1 MAEEK
6 NDQKTDEIKETPV
19 SEDAVGETE
28 NVRSEEQKTEKKEA
42 EKSRFGLF
50 LFVLFV
56 LIAGGLASVPQTR
69 NVFLEKYNSLVSS
82 FRSEKSAESESV
94 AEKTEAQAESE
105 AAVQAVAE
113 AEEVVARLEQLE
125 NAREFENAEEVIAT
139 VEEPETSVAVDP
151 TYLTL
156 ASQQKA
162 LLAEIERLRSQIQS
176 IQADNQQNINQLKD
190 EIPNAQKIEDQISAV
205 HIRGDI
211 MEEQLLQE
219 KMKLDRLEKNKADA
233 SSVLA
238 LMTRMDAAEQK
249 IRVSSAE
256 RERAVA
262 LLLSVYQLREA
273 ASSGRS
279 FAAEQQSALALAD
292 FSPRIAGYIRSLS
305 NVADKG
311 VRTKTTLLRSFDTYA
326 DQAVLAETISPKKDW
341 FHQALNSLKQLVVIR
356 RTDAPEG
363 DTSTQS
369 VLARAGLAVQD
380 EDLGEAVLIL
390 KDLQGKAAAVMN
402 EWSLET
408 ERYLAVNKTINETI
422 SAVLGVVYA
431 EQLKGE

>member
-6 NDQKTDEIKETPV
+6 NDQKTEEIKETPV
-19 SEDAVGETE
+19 SEDTVGETE
-28 NVRSEEQKTEKKEA
+28 NVRSEEQETENKDAKT
-42 EKSRFGLF
+42 SRFGLF
-50 LFVLFV
+50 LFVVFV
-56 LIAGGLASVPQTR
+56 LVVGGLAGVPQTR
-69 NVFLEKYNSLVSS
+69 NMILEKYDSLVSS
-82 FRSEKSAESESV
+82 FRSEKSAENKEVQEKTENV
-94 AEKTEAQAESE
+94 AEKGSLDTEEIA
-105 AAVQAVAE
+105 
-113 AEEVVARLEQLE
+113 ARLEQLE

-151 TYLTL
+151 TYLIL

-162 LLAEIERLRSQIQS
+162 LLAEIERLRSQIQNLRT
-176 IQADNQQNINQLKD
+176 DNLQTIDRLRE
-190 EIPNAQKIEDQISAV
+190 EIPNTQRIEDQISAV
-205 HIRGDI
+205 HIREDI

-219 KMKLDRLEKNKADA
+219 RMKLDRLEKNKADA

-279 FAAEQQSALALAD
+279 FATEQQAALAIAD

-311 VRTKTTLLRSFDTYA
+311 VRTKTALLRSFNTYA

-341 FHQALNSLKQLVVIR
+341 FHQALNSLKQLVIIR

-363 DTSTQS
+363 DVSSQA

-380 EDLGEAVLIL
+380 EDLSEAVLIL
-390 KDLQGKAAAVMN
+390 KDLQGNAAAVMN
-402 EWSLET
+402 EWSQEA
-408 ERYLAVNKTINETI
+408 ERYLAVNRTINEAI

-431 EQLKGE
+431 DQLKGE